1 MAVLVMVYGQSGTGK
16 STSLRNF
23 EPEDVSVINVS
34 GKPMPFRKKLP
45 VCITNDY
52 RAIMSGLPK
61 IKTPSIVIDDATY
74 LMVGEFMRNAKVT
87 GYQKFTDMALNFNNL
102 LEMARMLPPEKIV
115 YFLGHSDQADD
126 GREHFKTI
134 GKMLDNYV
142 TVEGMFS
149 IVLKTVV
156 KDGQYYFSTQNN
168 GQDTVKSPMD
178 MFDKDLIPND
188 LKMVDQ
194 TIREY
199 YGMEV
204 KADDNSR
211 DPDGSVAGKPDGE

>member
-23 EPEDVSVINVS
+23 KNEEVAVINVS
-34 GKPMPFRKKLP
+34 GKPLPFRGELKSYNTDNYGKI
-45 VCITNDY
+45 VN
-52 RAIMSGLPK
+52 AIANTDRK
-61 IKTPSIVIDDATY
+61 SIVIDDATY
-74 LMVGEFMRNAKVT
+74 LMVNEFMRTAKQT
-87 GYQKFTDMALNFNNL
+87 GYQKYTDMACNFNGL
-102 LEMARMLPPEKIV
+102 IEVCAGLPDDKIV

-142 TVEGMFS
+142 TVEGRFT

-156 KDGQYYFSTQNN
+156 QDGKYMFSTQNN
-168 GQDTVKSPMD
+168 GQDTVKSPMG
-178 MFDKDLIPND
+178 MFEHGLIEND
-188 LKMVDQ
+188 LKAVDE

-199 YGMEV
+199 WGM
-204 KADDNSR
+204 
-211 DPDGSVAGKPDGE
+211 